1 MVLRYT
7 THNMDEFAI
16 LSNRKR
22 VLIALIHSVFFLG
35 LAVRGFAFPRNAF
48 SSQGPGHIPSLVM
61 LVVYGIVAII
71 LAILTWFARSGKE
84 KLYFMLC
91 VASASF
97 GFIRV
102 LLGDSAMP
110 PAQYLRVLML
120 ASAVGVGVWI
130 YRGHAVEPV
139 LD

>member
-1 MVLRYT
+1 MLRYT

-22 VLIALIHSVFFLG
+22 VLIALIHSIFFLG
-35 LAVRGFAFPRNAF
+35 LAVRGFALPRTAIP
-48 SSQGPGHIPSLVM
+48 SHGPGHISSLVM
-61 LVVYGIVAII
+61 LVIYGIVAIV
-71 LAILTWFARSGKE
+71 LAILTWFARSSKE

-97 GFIRV
+97 GFVRV
-102 LLGDSAMP
+102 LLGDTAIP
-110 PAQYLRVLML
+110 AAQYLRVLML
-120 ASAVGVGVWI
+120 ASAVGVGLWI
-130 YRGHAVEPV
+130 YRSHADEPA